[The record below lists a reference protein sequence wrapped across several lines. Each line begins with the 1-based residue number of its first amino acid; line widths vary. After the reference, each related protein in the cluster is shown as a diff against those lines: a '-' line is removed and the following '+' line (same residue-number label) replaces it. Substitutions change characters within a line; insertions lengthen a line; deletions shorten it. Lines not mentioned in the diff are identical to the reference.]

1 MIYLFVI
8 NEEFFI
14 TEFNRNYKGI
24 KFIIYLKSELITINL
39 VCKVLKM
46 EITGPKCLDYFFLPL
61 HCYFNPNKPPA
72 ATTII
77 IIIIHL
83 LHVPTNRVGFPFLFF
98 FPLFQCCLR
107 LIYLSLFSAFV
118 AIILTRT
125 LIRFRFLYLTK
136 LLILHTDYFYVG
148 LLSLRLF
155 SVYSSFCTFVTFFK
169 II

>member
-1 MIYLFVI
+1 
-8 NEEFFI
+8 
-14 TEFNRNYKGI
+14 
-24 KFIIYLKSELITINL
+24 
-39 VCKVLKM
+39 
-46 EITGPKCLDYFFLPL
+46 
-61 HCYFNPNKPPA
+61 
-72 ATTII
+72 
-77 IIIIHL
+77 
-83 LHVPTNRVGFPFLFF
+83 VPTNRVGFPFLFF

-169 II
+169 IIWQIWLLKRSTFCWMNVVELEDVFNT